1 MKCQGE
7 IVIWF
12 WLRIIADNVVF
23 LYAFLYSILFEE
35 DSVGAMIMGIVLF
48 NLICIPIVARNY
60 VIVSEISVT
69 VYFGFLKESIMLRD
83 ITEVR
88 RTHDIIA
95 STAASLDRIS
105 INGRWSGLMCAVKDK
120 EGFFKEL
127 KRKNPNIKMY
137 I

>member
-1 MKCQGE
+1 MKFQGK
-7 IVIWF
+7 IAICFWF
-12 WLRIIADNVVF
+12 MIIAGTAAF
-23 LYAFLYSILFEE
+23 LYAILFEE
-35 DSVGAMIMGIVLF
+35 DSVGAVIMGIVLF

-69 VYFGFLKESIMLRD
+69 VYFGFLKDSIMLRD

-105 INGRWSGLMCAVKDK
+105 INGRWSGLMCDVKDK
-120 EGFFKEL
+120 EGFVKEL
-127 KRKNPNIKMY
+127 KRKSLNIKLY

>member
-1 MKCQGE
+1 M
-7 IVIWF
+7 
-12 WLRIIADNVVF
+12 
-23 LYAFLYSILFEE
+23 ILFEE
-35 DSVGAMIMGIVLF
+35 DSVGAMILGIVLF

-69 VYFGFLKESIMLRD
+69 VYFGFLKDSIMLRD